1 MQDSVATSARTTGRR
16 FSEFVSTARTVL
28 PSIKDV
34 ALALFSAV
42 LLILAFPNFEVWPL
56 AWVALVPLLFV
67 AFRNHTWPTFFAG
80 WIFGIMF
87 FYCTCY
93 WLTYSM
99 INFGRFP
106 PPVAY
111 IALLPGAFVIGI
123 FPAFF
128 AYILAKAIRRWG
140 TRALFL
146 SPILWPAFEWAR
158 LQCTGQLW
166 NAIGYSQAY
175 HPQFIWTASFGGVY
189 LVGFTILLV
198 NAAIAYSIIQRTRQS
213 FLVALAT
220 LIVVAALGV
229 YGTGATNRGTAIVP
243 EAYVVAVQPN
253 VPMTLVKSV
262 AEMRRLADHHF
273 KVSEQ
278 ALNNLPQDGKPRLV
292 IWPESPMYFSYG
304 SDGLL
309 RERIANFAKQH
320 RTFLLLNSQE
330 VAPHDGL
337 YNSAV
342 LINEEGRLVSQYDK
356 IRLLPFGEYV
366 PLPRWLPGA
375 GLITAIVGDFTPGTE
390 YRQMQ
395 IGPIRAG
402 TFICIESAYPYI
414 ARQFTRDGAGV
425 LINISNDGYLGPTAV
440 LRQHLANAVFRAV
453 ENGRPVLRVTNTGIT
468 AFITERGQV
477 TDPTSTYRQDVRV
490 WYVVGSPESQTFY
503 TSVGDLFVWICV
515 VISLL
520 VFIVTTFKRERSWR
534 VNDRNVIDSGS

>member
-1 MQDSVATSARTTGRR
+1 M
-16 FSEFVSTARTVL
+16 
-28 PSIKDV
+28 
-34 ALALFSAV
+34 LALCSAL
-42 LLILAFPNFEVWPL
+42 LLILAFPNFEVWPF
-56 AWVALVPLLFV
+56 AWIALVPLLFV
-67 AFRNHTWPTFFAG
+67 ASRSHTWPTFFAG
-80 WIFGIMF
+80 WIFGIVF

-99 INFGRFP
+99 INFGGFP
-106 PPVAY
+106 AGLAY
-111 IALLPGAFVIGI
+111 AALIPGAFVIGI

-140 TRALFL
+140 IHAVFL
-146 SPILWPAFEWAR
+146 APILWAAFEWAR
-158 LQCTGQLW
+158 LQSTGQLW

-175 HPQFIWTASFGGVY
+175 HPQLIWTARFGGVY
-189 LVGFTILLV
+189 AVGFMILLV
-198 NAAIAYSIIQRTRQS
+198 NAVIAYAIIQRTRRS

-220 LIVVAALGV
+220 LIVVSTLGV
-229 YGTGATNRGTAIVP
+229 YGNSGTNRPTATAA

-262 AEMRRLADHHF
+262 AEMRQLADHHF
-273 KVSEQ
+273 TVSEQ
-278 ALNNLPQDGKPRLV
+278 ALNTLSQDGKTRLV

-320 RTFLLLNSQE
+320 RAFVLLNSQE
-330 VAPHDGL
+330 VAPNDGL

-395 IGPIRAG
+395 IGPVRAG

-414 ARQFTRDGAGV
+414 ARQFARDGADV

-440 LRQHLANAVFRAV
+440 VRQHLANAVFRAV
-453 ENGRPVLRVTNTGIT
+453 ENGRPVLRVTNTGVT
-468 AFITERGQV
+468 AFITEHGEV
-477 TDPTSTYRQDVRV
+477 TDSTSTYRHDVRV
-490 WYVVGSPESQTFY
+490 WHVVRSPDTQTFY
-503 TSVGDLFVWICV
+503 TSAGDLFVWICV

-520 VFIVTTFKRERSWR
+520 VFIVTTFKRERQA
-534 VNDRNVIDSGS
+534 GG

>member
-1 MQDSVATSARTTGRR
+1 MQDSVATAAKTSGLR
-16 FSEFVSTARTVL
+16 FSAFVSTVRTVL
-28 PSIKDV
+28 PSLTDL
-34 ALALFSAV
+34 ALALLSAI
-42 LLILAFPNFEVWPL
+42 LLILSFPNFELWPL
-56 AWVALVPLLFV
+56 AWIALVPLLFV
-67 AFRNHTWPTFFAG
+67 ASRSHTWPTFFTG
-80 WIFGIMF
+80 WAFGIVF

-99 INFGRFP
+99 INFGGFP
-106 PPVAY
+106 TGIAY
-111 IALLPGAFVIGI
+111 AALLPGAFVIGI

-128 AYILAKAIRRWG
+128 AYLLAKAFRVWG
-140 TRALFL
+140 SFALFL
-146 SPILWPAFEWAR
+146 APIMWVAFEWIR

-175 HPQFIWTASFGGVY
+175 HPQLLGPARFGGVY
-189 LVGFTILLV
+189 AVGFVIVLV
-198 NAAIAYSIIQRTRQS
+198 NSAIASAILERTRRAW
-213 FLVALAT
+213 LVAIAASMT
-220 LIVVAALGV
+220 AGLIVFC
-229 YGTGATNRGTAIVP
+229 TGSFNQPSASITDAH
-243 EAYVVAVQPN
+243 VVAIQPN
-253 VPMTLVKSV
+253 VPMALVKSV
-262 AEMRRLADHHF
+262 TEMRQLTEHHF
-273 KVSEQ
+273 GVSEQ
-278 ALNNLPQDGKPRLV
+278 ALNKLPLDGKPRLV

-320 RTFLLLNSQE
+320 RTFVLLNSQE
-330 VAPHDGL
+330 VAPNDGL

-402 TFICIESAYPYI
+402 AFICIESAYPNI
-414 ARQFTRDGAGV
+414 ARQFARDGADV

-440 LRQHLANAVFRAV
+440 MRQHLANAVFRAV

-468 AFITERGQV
+468 AFITPRGEV
-477 TDPTSTYRQDVRV
+477 RDATPTYQPDVRV
-490 WYVVGSPESQTFY
+490 WSIGRSADRQTFY
-503 TSVGDLFVWICV
+503 ASFGDWFVWVCV
-515 VISLL
+515 FSTLL
-520 VFIVTTFKRERSWR
+520 VFILTTFGRR
-534 VNDRNVIDSGS
+534 VRKSEDR

>member
-1 MQDSVATSARTTGRR
+1 MQDSVVTAAGIPGRQISAFLSTVRR
-16 FSEFVSTARTVL
+16 VL
-28 PSIKDV
+28 PSLTDL
-34 ALALFSAV
+34 ALTLFSAV

-56 AWVALVPLLFV
+56 AWIALVPLLFV
-67 AFRNHTWPTFFAG
+67 ASRSHPWPAFFAG
-80 WIFGIMF
+80 WIFGIVF

-99 INFGRFP
+99 INFGGFP
-106 PPVAY
+106 TGIAY
-111 IALLPGAFVIGI
+111 AALLPGAFVIGI

-128 AYILAKAIRRWG
+128 TYALAKALREWG
-140 TRALFL
+140 SFALFL
-146 SPILWPAFEWAR
+146 APLIWVAFEWTR

-175 HPQFIWTASFGGVY
+175 HPQLIGPARLGGVY
-189 LVGFTILLV
+189 AVGFVIVLV
-198 NAAIAYSIIQRTRQS
+198 NSAIAFVILERTRRGWLVAFAAIMA
-213 FLVALAT
+213 AG
-220 LIVVAALGV
+220 LIVLGTD
-229 YGTGATNRGTAIVP
+229 TGSQRSASNTDAH
-243 EAYVVAVQPN
+243 VVAVQPN
-253 VPMTLVKSV
+253 VPMALVKSV
-262 AEMRRLADHHF
+262 TEMRQLTEHHF
-273 KVSEQ
+273 AVSEQ
-278 ALNNLPQDGKPRLV
+278 ALNNLPPDGKARLV

-320 RTFLLLNSQE
+320 RTFVLLNSQE
-330 VAPHDGL
+330 VAPNDGL

-395 IGPIRAG
+395 IGEVRAG
-402 TFICIESAYPYI
+402 TFICIESAYPDI
-414 ARQFTRDGAGV
+414 ARQFTRDGADV

-440 LRQHLANAVFRAV
+440 VRQHLANAVFRAV

-468 AFITERGQV
+468 AFITSSGEVRDA
-477 TDPTSTYRQDVRV
+477 TPTYRSDVRV
-490 WYVVGSPESQTFY
+490 WSIGRSPGSQTFY
-503 TSVGDLFVWICV
+503 ASYGDWFAWVCA
-515 VISLL
+515 
-520 VFIVTTFKRERSWR
+520 VTTLVILIMNTFWR
-534 VNDRNVIDSGS
+534 RVRKVGG